1 MTWTLPVPGPGPASD
16 ATNMYWPGPYVSQV
30 QVTLLLSII
39 YIYMITSSQCST
51 VQSTCGFTLSVH
63 YTGGK
68 IASSLL
74 ALLLAQHIT
83 TVEFYYLHRLQHTHH
98 RASETKL
105 ELFQI
110 VRVIIIIYNLLFQI
124 FHKLRISA
132 WVQFT
137 NSDTIFEL

>member
-1 MTWTLPVPGPGPASD
+1 MNLARTWTWTSIRCNKYVLTWPVLCVPGHPP
-16 ATNMYWPGPYVSQV
+16 P
-30 QVTLLLSII
+30 LHH
-39 YIYMITSSQCST
+39 IYMITSSQCST

-110 VRVIIIIYNLLFQI
+110 VRVILIIYNLLFQI

-132 WVQFT
+132 
-137 NSDTIFEL
+137 